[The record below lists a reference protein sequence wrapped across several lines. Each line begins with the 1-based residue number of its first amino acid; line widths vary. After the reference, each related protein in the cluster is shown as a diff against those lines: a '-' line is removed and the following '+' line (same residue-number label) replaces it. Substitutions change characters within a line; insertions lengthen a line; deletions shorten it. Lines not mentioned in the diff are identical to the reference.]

1 MQITKLKEVKERNMI
16 NYITTTLLFSYHTSA
31 YSENVKVFELKINFQ
46 KDKQEKMLFKAL
58 LCFCFL
64 HVMVSAKKQ
73 GWYFWFFIFSCN
85 ILQDFA
91 KKACMFSSTMGD
103 WVCCAV
109 FRRVLVSLHADQN
122 CFDLRNGKFFY
133 NK

>member
-16 NYITTTLLFSYHTSA
+16 NYNTTTLLFSYHTSA
-31 YSENVKVFELKINFQ
+31 YRLNIKVFELKRNFK
-46 KDKQEKMLFKAL
+46 KDKQGKMLFKAL

-73 GWYFWFFIFSCN
+73 GWYFWYFIFSGN

-91 KKACMFSSTMGD
+91 KKACRFSSTMG
-103 WVCCAV
+103 VLCC
-109 FRRVLVSLHADQN
+109 VSQGFSQLA
-122 CFDLRNGKFFY
+122 CRPKLF
-133 NK
+133 